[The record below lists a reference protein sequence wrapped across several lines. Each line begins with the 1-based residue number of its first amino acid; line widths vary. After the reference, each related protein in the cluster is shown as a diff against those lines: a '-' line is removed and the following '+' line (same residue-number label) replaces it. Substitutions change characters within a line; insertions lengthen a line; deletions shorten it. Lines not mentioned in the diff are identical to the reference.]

1 MIKHRNKCVI
11 CQHPILVDCYTFKEF
26 PINMGTDPVNDY
38 HYQDMEW
45 VSCDKCG
52 ELQLK
57 TLIDE
62 SVLYG
67 KTHNGS
73 VGKSW
78 VEHNNTFVDFI
89 ASECYGNVLE
99 IGGGNLH
106 IANKIAE
113 SDKVNNYHIIDSNIF
128 KENATTYK
136 FNFSEDLFDLNTI
149 PDKSYD
155 FIIHSHTLEHLYE
168 PALELKQLNRVLKSN
183 GKMFFSVPLIN
194 NMLKQGYTNALNFE
208 HTFYLNEDLIRT
220 LLINTGFD
228 IDRSDYFS
236 TNAITNWCFFVSC
249 SVCKPS
255 NNIIDK
261 NLNIVKEFKNF
272 IKLQNDIVLTI
283 NKELEKYINSDIFIF
298 GAHIFTQFLLNFGL
312 KTNFINVL
320 DNDINKQGEFLYGT
334 NLVVESPK
342 ILSEYKNPVV
352 VLKAGQFN
360 NEIKQDILENI
371 NNKTLFLE

>member
-1 MIKHRNKCVI
+1 
-11 CQHPILVDCYTFKEF
+11 
-26 PINMGTDPVNDY
+26 MGTDTVNEY

-62 SVLYG
+62 RVLYG

-136 FNFSEDLFDLNTI
+136 FTFSEDLFDLNQI

-168 PALELKQLNRVLKSN
+168 PVLELKQLNRVLKSN

-194 NMLKQGYTNALNFE
+194 NMLNQGYTNALNFE
-208 HTFYLNEDLIRT
+208 HTFYLNEDLMRT
-220 LLINTGFD
+220 LL
-228 IDRSDYFS
+228 
-236 TNAITNWCFFVSC
+236 V
-249 SVCKPS
+249 
-255 NNIIDK
+255 NN
-261 NLNIVKEFKNF
+261 LQRFYQNI
-272 IKLQNDIVLTI
+272 
-283 NKELEKYINSDIFIF
+283 
-298 GAHIFTQFLLNFGL
+298 
-312 KTNFINVL
+312 
-320 DNDINKQGEFLYGT
+320 
-334 NLVVESPK
+334 K
-342 ILSEYKNPVV
+342 I
-352 VLKAGQFN
+352 Q
-360 NEIKQDILENI
+360 
-371 NNKTLFLE
+371 